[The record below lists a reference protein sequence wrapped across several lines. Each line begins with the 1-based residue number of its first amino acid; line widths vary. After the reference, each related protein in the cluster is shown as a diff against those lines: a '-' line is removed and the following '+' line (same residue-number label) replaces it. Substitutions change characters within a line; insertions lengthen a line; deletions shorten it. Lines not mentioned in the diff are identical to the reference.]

1 MLVLAYTDSFLFLLE
16 RLMTPVIIR
25 EAASTSALS
34 TLRVKTGATASPPL
48 YCGSPSWKFW
58 RSRTIHFWRSRS
70 VISSS
75 PVKPSTGGD
84 KAAEAF
90 LAISKEM
97 VINGTVNEIARNLW
111 ELFIYVENFSISY
124 LHSRLFAREQLETS
138 LVSLERNI
146 LCNCVSK
153 IKFWKKNCFYYT

>member
-1 MLVLAYTDSFLFLLE
+1 MYATESNRLEIGEFSKVNREAKILLKVMKRSGMLVLAYTDSFLFLLE

-97 VINGTVNEIARNLW
+97 VINGTVNEIARKPLGI
-111 ELFIYVENFSISY
+111 IYI
-124 LHSRLFAREQLETS
+124 
-138 LVSLERNI
+138 
-146 LCNCVSK
+146 C
-153 IKFWKKNCFYYT
+153 